1 VLREFSPYLAL
12 LRGPALRRTLS
23 GLALASLAVVG
34 SVGLVG
40 LAGWFIVASALAG
53 ITGAAGFLF
62 AYPSAGIRAF
72 AVLRTLAR
80 YLERVTNHRATF
92 HFLARLRVHFFEKAL
107 QLPAQGIARYR
118 SGDLLGRAVA
128 DVDALDNALLRVL
141 VPTVSTAL
149 VALGFVGLLAYHSV
163 LLALVVAAGLLL
175 AGALLPL
182 VFAKLGDRPGARQ
195 VRAGSGLRTGL
206 VEALEGMEEIRS
218 YGAGEAVNAR
228 LDGHLTEDHEARRRA
243 RGLDALGVSL
253 GSFITSSTT
262 LLVLAL
268 SLVLYASGTL
278 SGPVAAM
285 ICFFTIGLLESTEA
299 LPSAYRAL
307 GHTRAAAQRLNT
319 LFLAGEEKSIGKDE
333 PFPEDHTLRIQRLS
347 FRYEGRQ
354 SLALRDLGL
363 TVPAGAFA
371 TLEGPS
377 GSGKSTLL
385 KLIARE
391 LEPESGDIRFSDT
404 ALGKISEDD
413 FRQHVAFVSQDE
425 HVFDATVRENLLIAR
440 PDASDPE
447 LQSALEAVRLTELVG
462 GMDLGLETRVG
473 EHGYELSGGQRRRL
487 CLARALLRRPDVLL
501 LDEPTDGVDAAAGGE
516 MMAAVHSCLPHATI
530 IVATH
535 ELSLAS
541 KADVRASLAEIG
553 AGSP

>member
-1 VLREFSPYLAL
+1 MLREVSPYLAL
-12 LRGPALRRTLS
+12 LRGPALRRTLF
-23 GLALASLAVVG
+23 GIALACLAVVG
-34 SVGLVG
+34 SVGLLG
-40 LAGWFIVASALAG
+40 LAGWFIVASALAA
-53 ITGAAGFLF
+53 ITGTAGFLF

-92 HFLARLRVHFFEKAL
+92 HFLARLRVHFFERAL
-107 QLPAQGIARYR
+107 QLPAQGISRYR

-149 VALGFVGLLAYHSV
+149 VAVGFVGLLAYHSV
-163 LLALVVAAGLLL
+163 TLALVVAAGLLL
-175 AGALLPL
+175 AGVLLPP
-182 VFAKLGDRPGARQ
+182 VFARLGNEPGARQ
-195 VRAGSGLRTGL
+195 VRAGSEMRTRL

-218 YGAGEAVNAR
+218 YRAGGAVSAR
-228 LDGHLTEDHEARRRA
+228 LEEHLTEDYEARRQA
-243 RGLDALGVSL
+243 RRLDSLGVSL
-253 GSFITSSTT
+253 GGLITSATT

-268 SLVLYASGTL
+268 SLLLYASGDL
-278 SGPVAAM
+278 SGPVAVM
-285 ICFFTIGLLESTEA
+285 VCFLTIGLLESTEA

-307 GHTRAAAQRLNT
+307 GHTRAAARRLNA
-319 LFLAGEEKSIGKDE
+319 LFLAGEEESTVKGS
-333 PFPEDHTLRIQRLS
+333 PFPPDHTLLIRKLS

-354 SLALRDLGL
+354 NPALADLDL
-363 TVPAGAFA
+363 TIPAGALA

-391 LEPESGDIRFSDT
+391 LEPEGGDIRFGDNP
-404 ALGKISEDD
+404 LDEISEDD
-413 FRQHVAFVSQDE
+413 LRQRLAFVAQDE

-440 PDASDPE
+440 PDAPDTE
-447 LQSALEAVRLTELVG
+447 LHNALGAVRLTGLVE

-501 LDEPTDGVDAAAGGE
+501 LDEPTDGVDAATGE
-516 MMAAVHSCLPHATI
+516 QIMAAVRSILPRATI
-530 IVATH
+530 IVTTH
-535 ELSLAS
+535 EHSVAS
-541 KADVRASLAEIG
+541 KADARVLL
-553 AGSP
+553 